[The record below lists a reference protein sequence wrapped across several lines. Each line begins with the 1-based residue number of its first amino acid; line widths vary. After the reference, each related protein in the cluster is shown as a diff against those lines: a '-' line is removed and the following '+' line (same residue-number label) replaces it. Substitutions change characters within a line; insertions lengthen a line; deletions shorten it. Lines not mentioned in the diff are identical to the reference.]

1 MKSAMSAAWF
11 FTVAIG
17 NLLVAVVALVDM
29 QNVALEFLVFAGII
43 FFIAAIFVVIAY
55 FYRYQEPNPLGM

>member
-17 NLLVAVVALVDM
+17 NLLVAVVALIDM

>member
-1 MKSAMSAAWF
+1 MSAAWF